1 MHQSQNQNFKP
12 ISMKIIT
19 LFLLLCGILIINAC
33 QNPIDK
39 TNRTN
44 SSGEAQKRPDIASET
59 LESTFDLLQG
69 KWQSLDDENNFLIF
83 ENKLRKEI
91 GEGMESYD
99 IEPFTLSDK
108 CINES
113 DKENEVPAEKSRFIS
128 CPESDLCWYIIELN
142 KTTLTLSYMDRGN
155 TLAYKRIE

>member
-1 MHQSQNQNFKP
+1 
-12 ISMKIIT
+12 MKIKVTI
-19 LFLLLCGILIINAC
+19 LLLLSFFLLNAC
-33 QNPIDK
+33 NNPANK
-39 TNRTN
+39 TNRTS
-44 SSGEAQKRPDIASET
+44 SSGEAQKTPDIASET
-59 LESTFDLLQG
+59 MDSTFFLLQG

-113 DKENEVPAEKSRFIS
+113 DKENEVHAEKSRYIS

-142 KTTLTLSYMDRGN
+142 KTTLTLSYMSRGN
-155 TLAYKRIE
+155 TLTYKRIE